1 VARRFPSRSVVAGL
15 VVAVSLGLGGCG
27 STDTERPVADVSVHD
42 TDNLHGNVLSDAYQ
56 VAHASLHDTSG
67 TPYDLASDA
76 RKPLTLVFF
85 GYTHC
90 PDICQE
96 VMGDIASAL
105 VRLDREKRSKIDMLF
120 VTTDPARDTATV
132 LRSYLDRFDPEFE
145 GLTGRLS
152 AIKRLG
158 RSLGVPVEHGRR
170 LPSGGYDIAHGT
182 QVLGVLPSRSSATA
196 GYVWTQGTS
205 PADLADDLTTILEG
219 KARIR

>member
-1 VARRFPSRSVVAGL
+1 MVRTVVAVLVVAGAL
-15 VVAVSLGLGGCG
+15 VLGGCGTG

-42 TDNLHGNVLSDAYQ
+42 SDTLHGNVLGDVYH
-56 VAHASLHDTSG
+56 VANASLRDTSG

-76 RKPLTLVFF
+76 SRPLTLVFF

-96 VMGDIASAL
+96 VMADITSAL
-105 VRLDREKRSKIDMLF
+105 VRLDGGKRSKVGMVF
-120 VTTDPARDTATV
+120 VTTDPARDTAPV

-152 AIKRLG
+152 VIKRLA
-158 RSLGVPVEHGRR
+158 RSLGVPVEHGRK

-182 QVLGVLPSRSSATA
+182 QVLGVLPSQPSATA
-196 GYVWTQGTS
+196 RYVWTQGTS
-205 PADLADDLTTILEG
+205 PADLADDLTTILDG